1 MLGENFVH
9 FFTVQGFFIGIIFGI
24 LKSFDAAGLLLYT
37 FFISIFFYLFS
48 HIIVAFYFRT
58 ISVKSSS
65 FAKDMHE
72 RDLDLFVSEI
82 NKREKLIDS
91 ATRITDAAIKV
102 NNLDSLRNK
111 KWVHILF
118 M

>member
-1 MLGENFVH
+1 MLGENFVY

-24 LKSFDAAGLLLYT
+24 LKSFDAVGLLVYT

-58 ISVKSSS
+58 ITAKGSS
-65 FAKDMHE
+65 FSKDLHE
-72 RDLDLFVSEI
+72 KDLDLFVSEI

-91 ATRITDAAIKV
+91 AIKITDAAIKV
-102 NNLDSLRNK
+102 NNLDSLRSK
-111 KWVHILF
+111 
-118 M
+118 